1 MTKQKEVSGVLE
13 RPEPRKEFLEWFQNA
28 ENIKPGTCEL
38 KIKTSEIEVAER
50 LIVGEYFLG
59 EPEVAIVKNPE
70 GRIFA
75 VPEDR
80 SLMSKDRL
88 LSRWTIH
95 KGMKLRVTVDEE
107 GIPEVLII
115 EN

>member
-1 MTKQKEVSGVLE
+1 MVMQKNILEVE
-13 RPEPRKEFLEWFQNA
+13 KKHRREFLKWLQKA

-38 KIKTSEIEVAER
+38 KIETFEIEVAEC

-80 SLMSKDRL
+80 SLMLKDRL
-88 LSRWTIH
+88 LSRWTTH

-107 GIPEVLII
+107 GIFEVLILKD
-115 EN
+115 